1 MNRTPFM
8 TKSKL
13 GLAIALALSSQ
24 LVLAQDETTATSD
37 TSIEEVVTTGTRLQG
52 SAAAVVE
59 ERKAQAFVA
68 DILGA
73 DQISRTGDSDA
84 ASALR
89 RVTGLTLVDGKFIYI
104 RGLGERYSS
113 TQLNGAQVPSPDPT
127 RNVIPLD
134 MFPSSI
140 IESLSVQKSYSANM
154 PAHFGGGNVDI
165 RTTSLPNEEIFNA
178 QVGTGWNTE
187 NSTDALTYPGG
198 GDDWLGND
206 DVRGLSPEFKEAL
219 ATYGSVNFTDIA
231 RYENISTDE
240 ARLINRDLMNSLN
253 TDYDVTRTS
262 VDPDLKGSIS
272 YGNRYDLG
280 GDWAFGFLGGVDYDR
295 STDNSE
301 EERRVLGF
309 AGESLVNQFQS
320 ESLISTHSVELSGM
334 LNFGLEYGNNH
345 KLQTSTLFLR
355 DTQDRIEQGTTE
367 SIDTIGEQDLSFFD
381 TDIRY
386 EERELFTNQ
395 VRGSHMFPDYMN
407 IAVDWQYTEATAR
420 RNAPGNVFTRQGADA
435 DIGETPENINYQRSR
450 NAAVLEFQDLEDEV
464 QSYGADVELPLYFSG
479 NELILT
485 GGGEIMKKGRESY
498 GRRFGLS
505 TEATPFDQLTN
516 VTFSELFGPDSVND
530 PDNAL
535 QLYGAPTLTDPNY
548 LAAQQIEAG
557 YGMLDYTTDKWRV
570 NAGTR
575 WEQYSQVSAQ
585 IDLSDSTIIGDIE
598 NTARTEEDWF
608 GSLSVTY
615 YLNDDM
621 QLRFAYGSTTVRPDL
636 REITEVIFID
646 PLTSDKVRGNP
657 ELASSDVQNYDVRW
671 EWYMPS
677 GDNLSVAAF
686 YKDLDKPIESVE
698 AKGTDSDRV
707 ITFLNGEAG
716 EVYGL
721 EFEFLKDLSFV
732 TDGLFAAGNLTLSDS
747 EITIADTGGVE
758 LTNNT
763 RRMTGH
769 SEYVANLQAGYDSL
783 NGEHSASLVYNV
795 FGDRIAFAGSV
806 IGGQGLDDAF
816 EQPFH
821 SLDAVYTWYPDFNS
835 NVKVKLQNLL
845 GEDIEI
851 EQNGQIIQ
859 SQTVGTSVS
868 LEYSYSF

>member
-8 TKSKL
+8 SKSKL

-24 LVLAQDETTATSD
+24 LALAQEQAADE
-37 TSIEEVVTTGTRLQG
+37 SIEEVVTTATRLQG

-68 DILGA
+68 DILGSE
-73 DQISRTGDSDA
+73 QISRTGDSDA

-140 IESLSVQKSYSANM
+140 IESLSVQKSYSADM

-165 RTTSLPNEEIFNA
+165 RTTSIPAEEVFNI
-178 QVGTGWNTE
+178 QLGTGWNTE
-187 NSTDALTYPGG
+187 NSSDALTYDGG
-198 GDDWLGND
+198 NDWTGSD
-206 DVRGLSPEFKEAL
+206 DVRALPQNFLDAL

-231 RYENISTDE
+231 SYEGISQEE
-240 ARLINRDLMNSLN
+240 ARLVNRDLMNSLN
-253 TDYDVTRTS
+253 TDYDVYADS
-262 VDPDLKGSIS
+262 VAPDVKASLS
-272 YGNRYDLG
+272 YGNRYEFG
-280 GDWAFGFLGGVDYDR
+280 SEWALGFLAGVDYDR
-295 STDNSE
+295 STDNSDE
-301 EERRVLGF
+301 QRRVLGF
-309 AGESLVNQFQS
+309 AGDSLVNQFQS
-320 ESLISTHSVELSGM
+320 ESQISTHSVELSGM
-334 LNFGLEYGNNH
+334 FSLGLEYGNNH
-345 KLQTSTLFLR
+345 KLETTTLFLR
-355 DTQDRIEQGTTE
+355 DTQDRIEQGITE
-367 SIDTIGEQDLSFFD
+367 TIDTIGEQDLAFFD

-386 EERELFTNQ
+386 EERELFSNQ
-395 VRGSHMFPDYMN
+395 IRGSHMFPEYMN

-420 RNAPGNVFTRQGADA
+420 RDAPGNVFTRQGADA
-435 DIGETPENINYQRSR
+435 DLGEQAENLNYQRSR
-450 NAAVLEFQDLEDEV
+450 NAAILEFQNLEDDV
-464 QSYGADVELPLYFSG
+464 QSYGADVELPLYMGG

-485 GGGEIMKKGRESY
+485 GGGEVMKKGRQSY
-498 GRRFGLS
+498 GRRFGFS

-516 VTFSELFGPDSVND
+516 VEFSELFGPDSVNN
-530 PDNAL
+530 PDNNL
-535 QLYGAPTLTDPNY
+535 QIYGAPTLTDPNY

-557 YGMLDYTTDKWRV
+557 YGMFDYTSDKWRL
-570 NAGTR
+570 NAGAR

-585 IDLSDSTIIGDIE
+585 IDLAESTIIGDIA
-598 NTARTEEDWF
+598 NTSRTEDDWF
-608 GSLSVTY
+608 NSLAFTY
-615 YLNDDM
+615 FLNDDM
-621 QLRFAYGSTTVRPDL
+621 QLRFGYGSTTVRPDL

-657 ELASSDVQNYDVRW
+657 ELESSDVQNFDVRW

-686 YKDLDKPIESVE
+686 YKDLEKPIESVE
-698 AKGTDSDRV
+698 AKATDSDRV
-707 ITFLNGEAG
+707 ITFLNGDSG
-716 EVYGL
+716 EVYGV
-721 EFEFLKDLSFV
+721 EFEFLKDLSSV
-732 TDGLFAAGNLTLSDS
+732 TSGLFTTGNLTLSDS
-747 EITIADTGGVE
+747 EITISNTGSVE
-758 LTNNT
+758 LTNNK

-769 SEYVANLQAGYDSL
+769 SEYVVNLQLGYDSV
-783 NGEHSASLVYNV
+783 NGEHSGSLVYNV
-795 FGDRIAFAGSV
+795 FGERIAFAGSV
-806 IGGQGLDDAF
+806 FGGQGIDDAY

-835 NVKVKLQNLL
+835 NVKFKIQNLL

-851 EQNGQIIQ
+851 EQNGQLIQ
-859 SQTVGTSVS
+859 SQTVGTSIT